1 MKSRARGSVSS
12 SGPVGPVSLRVFVP
26 LRSPR
31 RASLRSYSSTPS
43 TSASSSCTACSTAA
57 RTCWWIRTPRENFS
71 SCTSFSFLI
80 ALPTAR
86 SSGRRL
92 GRRRVGGF
100 PTGRMRHF
108 HFPHHPGRDRG
119 TWRRSFA
126 RSRRTPTAAFPT
138 TAVSRSKM
146 CYGIWAS
153 SCPTRRSPAGWK
165 RTCPVWT

>member
-80 ALPTAR
+80 ALPTAC

-108 HFPHHPGRDRG
+108 HFPHHPGRDLGR
-119 TWRRSFA
+119 
-126 RSRRTPTAAFPT
+126 AAFFLSCNGWCAPIESERDR
-138 TAVSRSKM
+138 AVGLEGRFT
-146 CYGIWAS
+146 YTPRRDGS
-153 SCPTRRSPAGWK
+153 SPRVEREGHLS
-165 RTCPVWT
+165 